1 MIIPALS
8 TGTPPRICDTFVD
21 TENCANWVIGNI
33 LSTDNGMIVM
43 ATDNDMTRV
52 SVFDNVI
59 LIINCQA
66 VTSVLIV
73 AALPIVAA
81 MSTVPVVPPVIIVTT
96 FDRCGSPI
104 PAVPAVPTVPSVPA
118 VPTVLVLRPQSQL
131 G

>member
-8 TGTPPRICDTFVD
+8 TGTPPLGCDSFVD
-21 TENCANWVIGNI
+21 TGNCANWVIGKI

-73 AALPIVAA
+73 AA

-96 FDRCGSPI
+96 FDSCGSPI
-104 PAVPAVPTVPSVPA
+104 PSVPAAPTVPSVPA
-118 VPTVLVLRPQSQL
+118 VPTVLVLTSQSQL
-131 G
+131 